1 MVSMDIVT
9 AESRKRQRTALISRD
24 YNEISRRVAEKNIPK
39 LKLSLNNAAKHF
51 DEYEQCHYEYLD
63 AIRSHPDFDTSLIK
77 KQEASYAKWLQ
88 SHTAAMATGHDW
100 LTSQGLDVSVVVGQ
114 ETSTSTDS
122 GSVPPSESTL
132 TK

>member
-63 AIRSHPDFDTSLIK
+63 AIRAQPDYDKTLIEK
-77 KQEASYAKWLQ
+77 
-88 SHTAAMATGHDW
+88 
-100 LTSQGLDVSVVVGQ
+100 Q
-114 ETSTSTDS
+114 ETSYSQLPNKRAIPLSFFVKFSSRDMPYS
-122 GSVPPSESTL
+122 DHPA
-132 TK
+132 